1 MCSALFLF
9 VQIRAQLASR
19 GHPIVGD
26 IKYGAPSA
34 FKDRSLSL
42 HCWRLGWGDVKTG
55 EKMWIEAPPPASWE
69 QRFGHLLKGRRAE
82 GGGKGKGPWEDAV
95 GHWESKGQGGKEGQ
109 EKEQGEKVGDRMS
122 EERDGERGSEERS
135 GPENAENDGPTK

>member
-1 MCSALFLF
+1 M
-9 VQIRAQLASR
+9 QIRAQLSAR

-42 HCWRLGWGDVKTG
+42 HCWRLGWADIKTG

-69 QRFGHLLKGRRAE
+69 QRFGHLLKGRRAQ

-95 GHWESKGQGGKEGQ
+95 GHWEGQGQGAKEH
-109 EKEQGEKVGDRMS
+109 GEEGGDRGGEMS
-122 EERDGERGSEERS
+122 EERDGERGSQENR
-135 GPENAENDGPTK
+135 GPENAENDGPTKSSQRAPEA